1 MAQPIFEVGHRAG
14 RAERRTDAGSA
25 HCNNI
30 VGATCNR
37 GLRLPLTTALTHP
50 TLLYHSRHDRRG
62 RRAGRPGDRS
72 REGRERK
79 EVVWFG
85 MCGCW
90 LVRPHDVVTADCV
103 YASHLHRTLVLR
115 LMPFGSGMVTRN

>member
-1 MAQPIFEVGHRAG
+1 ML
-14 RAERRTDAGSA
+14 AERSVAQTQAPLIAIISL
-25 HCNNI
+25 
-30 VGATCNR
+30 V
-37 GLRLPLTTALTHP
+37 RLVTADCAYRSPQHSHTQHSSTT
-50 TLLYHSRHDRRG
+50 RH
-62 RRAGRPGDRS
+62 DRS

>member
-1 MAQPIFEVGHRAG
+1 ML
-14 RAERRTDAGSA
+14 AERSVAQTQAPLIAIISL
-25 HCNNI
+25 
-30 VGATCNR
+30 V
-37 GLRLPLTTALTHP
+37 RLVTADCAYRSPQHSHTQHSSTT
-50 TLLYHSRHDRRG
+50 RHDRRG